1 MQSFDSLMFRLIII
15 SLLMNGTL
23 FSQIADST
31 HQKSPSK
38 AVRAALL
45 LPGGGQFYNGQ
56 KLKGGLLISG
66 ALVFGFLYA
75 DHAKKYSDYSGG
87 DTDEK
92 ARYLKLRNKYGW
104 WVGFVYIYGL
114 LDAIVE
120 AHLHPFNKVM
130 NEDLEKS
137 KVEVSKEQ

>member
-1 MQSFDSLMFRLIII
+1 MFRLIII
-15 SLLMNGTL
+15 SFLLNGTL

-56 KLKGGLLISG
+56 KFKGGLLISG
-66 ALVFGFLYA
+66 ALAFGFLYA
-75 DHAKKYSDYSGG
+75 DYAKKYSDYSGD
-87 DTDEK
+87 DTVEK

>member
-1 MQSFDSLMFRLIII
+1 MFRLIII

-56 KLKGGLLISG
+56 KFKGGLLISG
-66 ALVFGFLYA
+66 ALVLSLI
-75 DHAKKYSDYSGG
+75 H
-87 DTDEK
+87 
-92 ARYLKLRNKYGW
+92 
-104 WVGFVYIYGL
+104 I
-114 LDAIVE
+114 
-120 AHLHPFNKVM
+120 
-130 NEDLEKS
+130 
-137 KVEVSKEQ
+137 

>member
-1 MQSFDSLMFRLIII
+1 MFRIII
-15 SLLMNGTL
+15 FSFLINGTL

-31 HQKSPSK
+31 NQKSPSK

-75 DHAKKYSDYSGG
+75 DHAKKYSDYSGMIQM
-87 DTDEK
+87 K
-92 ARYLKLRNKYGW
+92 KH
-104 WVGFVYIYGL
+104 VI
-114 LDAIVE
+114 
-120 AHLHPFNKVM
+120 
-130 NEDLEKS
+130 
-137 KVEVSKEQ
+137 